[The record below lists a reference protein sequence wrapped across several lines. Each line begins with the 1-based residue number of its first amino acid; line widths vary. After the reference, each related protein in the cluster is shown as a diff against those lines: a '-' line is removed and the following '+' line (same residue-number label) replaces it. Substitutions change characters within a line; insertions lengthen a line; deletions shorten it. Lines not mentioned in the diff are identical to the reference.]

1 MSSRK
6 LLSAI
11 LAAGAALSVAP
22 VLSGCTARAAYVVET
37 ENVPPPP
44 RHERVVYRPGFV
56 WVEGHWVRTGNDWRW
71 QSGFYERERP
81 TMVYVRGRWEQRGR
95 HYVWVD
101 GGWRPRASASIT
113 VRGRVY

>member
-1 MSSRK
+1 MRSQK

-22 VLSGCTARAAYVVET
+22 VLGGCTARAAYVVET
-37 ENVPPPP
+37 EDVPPPP
-44 RHERVVYRPGFV
+44 RHERVVYRSGFV
-56 WVEGHWVRTGNDWRW
+56 WIEGRWVRTGNDWRW
-71 QSGFYERERP
+71 QSGYYERERP